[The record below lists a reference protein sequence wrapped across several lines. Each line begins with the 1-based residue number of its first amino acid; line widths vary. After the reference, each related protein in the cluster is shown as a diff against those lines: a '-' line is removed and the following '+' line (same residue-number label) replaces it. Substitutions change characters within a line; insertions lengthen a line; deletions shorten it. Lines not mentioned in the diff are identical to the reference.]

1 MVRHLRGRILFER
14 ESHRGSIRL
23 DKWYVYTIKHYLL
36 GWSYLAQESLLLIS
50 SQTFATFG
58 SSGFNVLRD
67 CFSQNEVISEGSKIT
82 TKQVNTLRPR
92 GDSQD
97 DFPLLKFIFGNN
109 EGGSEIECECILVGL
124 ANVENWG
131 LDEAG
136 VNYEL
141 GKGIVLNDLLQSISN
156 KDIFGVDM
164 SGEMAKVV
172 VQNSLFD
179 DDWKLSNLVV
189 PRAAC
194 DCRLLCGRC
203 CLQGFHSRH

>member
-1 MVRHLRGRILFER
+1 M
-14 ESHRGSIRL
+14 
-23 DKWYVYTIKHYLL
+23 
-36 GWSYLAQESLLLIS
+36 
-50 SQTFATFG
+50 
-58 SSGFNVLRD
+58 
-67 CFSQNEVISEGSKIT
+67 
-82 TKQVNTLRPR
+82 
-92 GDSQD
+92 
-97 DFPLLKFIFGNN
+97 
-109 EGGSEIECECILVGL
+109 LVGL

-172 VQNSLFD
+172 VHNSLFD

-203 CLQGFHSRH
+203 CLQGFHSGH